1 MAFRSLLPVA
11 FRGAVASV
19 VSSRLHSGRTAAN
32 AKAFAA
38 VATLASTE
46 RDGWSSWRPFA
57 EAAGFAAA
65 AVTVAGLTA
74 PQAGCAGQRKWGHK
88 REGSLVPFYTEVDAE
103 WIEVAD
109 APGNNKRK
117 RCAKCQLE
125 VTGKFTILDKVS
137 DYNYVQPQIVWGDGV
152 VEEEE

>member
-65 AVTVAGLTA
+65 AVAVAGLTA
-74 PQAGCAGQRKWGHK
+74 PQAECTGKRKWGK
-88 REGSLVPFYTEVDAE
+88 PREGSSANRMLTRSLQRHLYVHH
-103 WIEVAD
+103 
-109 APGNNKRK
+109 NL
-117 RCAKCQLE
+117 QL
-125 VTGKFTILDKVS
+125 IDRVS
-137 DYNYVQPQIVWGDGV
+137 DYNYVLPQIVWGDGM
-152 VEEEE
+152 EEEEE